1 MGRSAY
7 MLEIARGVRGSL
19 GRFLAILGIVALGC
33 GFYAGLRMCG
43 PDMRIAA
50 DRWYDGCALWD
61 LRVVSSQGLDDAAV
75 ARLRKV
81 DGVEAAMPA
90 RTVDVMAEAAGKSV
104 AVRVS
109 SVDAD
114 AARASRASG
123 PFAVKSSKDDYLNRA
138 RLASGRWPRA
148 AGECVASADS
158 TTSPL
163 RVGDVVRVTSSA
175 GDVDSVLVRR
185 TLTVVGTV
193 SSPDYPYTG
202 SFGTTTLG
210 DGTIGQ
216 YVYVTD
222 ATFSKDVP
230 YTAAYLAV
238 EGARGL
244 ESGSSAYER
253 RVDAVAGRVRR
264 TAVAAARERFQ
275 GLKAD
280 ARAQVDAK
288 ARELEAQ
295 RQAAATPDAV
305 VPAEIAPAAAAQAQ
319 DGLAAA
325 QRQIDEAQ
333 AKVDAMQGPEVY
345 VLDRTQSE
353 GAATYQ
359 ADTERMD
366 HIAAVFPAMFFLV
379 AALVALTTMARMVE
393 DDRQKIGTHKA
404 LGYGR
409 ACIAAMY
416 LAYALLAAGAGA
428 VLGIAVLSQ
437 ALPLIV
443 TGAYGIIYAV
453 PSLGLPLPVSSGIAL
468 SSGGLGVGVT
478 LAATWIAV
486 ASTLRETPAA
496 LMLPRAPKAGRR
508 ILLERVGPLW
518 RRLSFS
524 WKVTFRNLFRYKRR
538 LLMTVVGIAGCS
550 ALLLVG
556 FGLHDSI
563 WDIIDRQFGPII
575 RYDTT
580 VGMDADAAE
589 KDVDAVAAR
598 LRDAGARRVERVERR
613 TMLTRGKGGSASATE
628 KTRVS
633 VMVPRS
639 AAGLSRCVGMRDRET
654 GEAVAFG
661 DDSVLVTE
669 KLASLYGIRAGQR
682 IVLFGQDDA
691 GNAKGG
697 GVELTVD
704 GIVENYVGN
713 VVYVGR
719 SAWRRVEEGDPSFST
734 VLADVRGGTS
744 AQKRL
749 ADELHDM
756 DGVATVAFSSET
768 IETYR
773 HMLSVVNMVVVV
785 LIVSAGALAFIV
797 LYNLTNI
804 NVSERVREI
813 ASLKV
818 LGFTRREVHAYVFRE
833 IVLLSLLGDA
843 AGMALGTWLEGFVI
857 TTAEV
862 DYVMFGREIHPLS
875 FVLAF
880 ALTMAFTLAILLL
893 MRRRLDAVDMVESLK
908 SVD

>member
-7 MLEIARGVRGSL
+7 MTEVIRSVRGSL

-33 GFYAGLRMCG
+33 GFYAGLQMCG
-43 PDMRIAA
+43 PDMRAAA

-75 ARLRKV
+75 VRLRKV
-81 DGVEAAMPA
+81 DGITAAMPA
-90 RTVDVMAEAAGKSV
+90 RTVDAMADAAGKSV

-114 AARASRASG
+114 AARSSRASG
-123 PFAVKSSKDDYLNRA
+123 ASAVTSADDGYLNRA
-138 RLASGRWPRA
+138 RLVSGRWPRR
-148 AGECVASADS
+148 AGECVASADA
-158 TTSPL
+158 TTAPL
-163 RVGDVVRVTSSA
+163 KVGDVVRVTSAA
-175 GDVDSVLVRR
+175 GDVDSVLARR
-185 TLTVVGTV
+185 ALTVVGTV

-222 ATFSKDVP
+222 DTFAKDVP
-230 YTAAYLAV
+230 YTTVYLAV
-238 EGARGL
+238 SGARGL

-253 RVDAVAGRVRR
+253 RVDAVAKRVRR
-264 TAVAAARERFQ
+264 AANAAAGERFQ

-280 ARAQVDAK
+280 AQAQVDAK

-295 RQAAATPDAV
+295 RQAAA
-305 VPAEIAPAAAAQAQ
+305 AAAQAPQ
-319 DGLAAA
+319 GAQAAQAQLEEA
-325 QRQIDEAQ
+325 QRQIDAAQ

-345 VLDRTQSE
+345 VLDRAQSE
-353 GAATYQ
+353 GAAAYQ

-379 AALVALTTMARMVE
+379 AALVALTTMTRMVE

-409 ACIAAMY
+409 VRIAAMY
-416 LAYALLAAGAGA
+416 LAYALLAAGTGA

-437 ALPLIV
+437 VLPLIV
-443 TGAYGIIYAV
+443 TSAYGIIYAV
-453 PSLGLPLPVSSGIAL
+453 PSLGLPLPVSLGIAL
-468 SSGGLGVGVT
+468 ASGGLGVGVT
-478 LAATWIAV
+478 LAATWLAV

-589 KDVDAVAAR
+589 KDVGAVVAR
-598 LRDAGARRVERVERR
+598 LRDADARRVERVERR
-613 TMLTRGKGGSASATE
+613 TMLARGKGGSASATD

-633 VMVPRS
+633 VMVPRTS
-639 AAGLSRCVGMRDRET
+639 AGLSRCVSLRDRTT
-654 GEAVAFG
+654 GKAVAFG

-669 KLASLYGIRAGQR
+669 KLASLYGIRAGEK

-691 GNAKGG
+691 GNAKGK

-704 GIVENYVGN
+704 GVVENYVGN

-719 SAWRRVEEGDPSFST
+719 DAWRRVEEKDPSFST

-744 AQKRL
+744 ARERL
-749 ADELHDM
+749 AEELHDM

-843 AGMALGTWLEGFVI
+843 VGMVLGTWLEGFVI

-875 FVLAF
+875 FALAF
-880 ALTMAFTLAILLL
+880 ALTMSFTLAILLL

>member
-7 MLEIARGVRGSL
+7 MTEVARSVRGSL

-33 GFYAGLRMCG
+33 GFYAGLQMCG

-90 RTVDVMAEAAGKSV
+90 RTVDVMAEAAGKNV

-123 PFAVKSSKDDYLNRA
+123 TTAVTSADADYLNRA
-138 RLASGRWPRA
+138 RLVSGRWPRK
-148 AGECVASADS
+148 AGECVASADA
-158 TTSPL
+158 TTAPL
-163 RVGDVVRVTSSA
+163 KVGDVVRATSAAS
-175 GDVDSVLVRR
+175 DVDSVLAQC

-222 ATFSKDVP
+222 ATFAKGVP
-230 YTAAYLAV
+230 YTEVYLAV
-238 EGARGL
+238 SGARGL

-253 RVDAVAGRVRR
+253 RVDAVAKRVRR
-264 TAVAAARERFQ
+264 AANAAAKERFQ
-275 GLKAD
+275 ELKAD
-280 ARAQVDAK
+280 AQAQVDAR
-288 ARELEAQ
+288 AQELQAQ
-295 RQAAATPDAV
+295 RQAAA
-305 VPAEIAPAAAAQAQ
+305 AATAQAAQAQ
-319 DGLAAA
+319 LEEA
-325 QRQIDEAQ
+325 QRQIDAAQ

-353 GAATYQ
+353 GVATYQ

-379 AALVALTTMARMVE
+379 AALVALTTMTRMIE

-409 ACIAAMY
+409 ARIAAMY
-416 LAYALLAAGAGA
+416 LAYALLAAGTGA

-437 ALPLIV
+437 VLPLIV
-443 TGAYGIIYAV
+443 TSAYGIIYAV
-453 PSLGLPLPVSSGIAL
+453 PSLGLTLPVSPGIAL
-468 SSGGLGVGVT
+468 ASGGLGVGVT
-478 LAATWIAV
+478 LAATWLAV

-589 KDVDAVAAR
+589 KDVGAVVAR
-598 LRDAGARRVERVERR
+598 LRDAGARRVESVERR
-613 TMLTRGKGGSASATE
+613 TMLARGKGGSASATE

-633 VMVPRS
+633 VMVPRTS
-639 AAGLSRCVGMRDRET
+639 AGLSRCVSLRDRTT
-654 GEAVAFG
+654 GRAVAFG
-661 DDSVLVTE
+661 DNSVLVTE
-669 KLASLYGIRAGQR
+669 KLASLYGIRAGEK

-691 GNAKGG
+691 GNAKGK

-704 GIVENYVGN
+704 GVVENYVGN

-719 SAWRRVEEGDPSFST
+719 DAWRRVEEKAPSFST

-744 AQKRL
+744 ARERL
-749 ADELHDM
+749 AEELHDM

-843 AGMALGTWLEGFVI
+843 VGMVLGTWLEGFVI

-875 FVLAF
+875 FALAF

>member
-7 MLEIARGVRGSL
+7 MTEVARSVRGSL

-33 GFYAGLRMCG
+33 GFYAGLQMCG

-90 RTVDVMAEAAGKSV
+90 RTVDVMAEAAGKNV

-123 PFAVKSSKDDYLNRA
+123 AAAVTSADADYLNRA
-138 RLASGRWPRA
+138 RLASGRWPRK
-148 AGECVASADS
+148 AGECVASADA
-158 TTSPL
+158 TTAPL
-163 RVGDVVRVTSSA
+163 KVGDVVRVTSAA
-175 GDVDSVLVRR
+175 GDVDSVLAQR
-185 TLTVVGTV
+185 TLAVVGTV

-222 ATFSKDVP
+222 ATFAKDVP
-230 YTAAYLAV
+230 YTEAYLAV
-238 EGARGL
+238 GGARGL

-253 RVDAVAGRVRR
+253 RVEAVAKRVRR
-264 TAVAAARERFQ
+264 AANAAAEERFQ

-280 ARAQVDAK
+280 AQAQVDAR
-288 ARELEAQ
+288 AQELQAQ
-295 RQAAATPDAV
+295 RQAAA
-305 VPAEIAPAAAAQAQ
+305 AATAQAAQAQ
-319 DGLAAA
+319 LEEA
-325 QRQIDEAQ
+325 QRQTDAAQ

-353 GAATYQ
+353 GVATYQ

-379 AALVALTTMARMVE
+379 AALVALTTMTRMIE

-409 ACIAAMY
+409 ARIAAMY
-416 LAYALLAAGAGA
+416 LAYALLAAGTGA

-437 ALPLIV
+437 VLPLIV
-443 TGAYGIIYAV
+443 MSAYGIIYAV
-453 PSLGLPLPVSSGIAL
+453 PSLGLPLPVSLGIVFA
-468 SSGGLGVGVT
+468 SGGLGVGVT
-478 LAATWIAV
+478 LAATWLAV

-589 KDVDAVAAR
+589 KDVGAVVAR

-613 TMLTRGKGGSASATE
+613 TILARGKGGSTSATE
-628 KTRVS
+628 KTRAS
-633 VMVPRS
+633 VMVPRTS
-639 AAGLSRCVGMRDRET
+639 AGLARCVSLRDRTT
-654 GEAVAFG
+654 GKAVAFG

-669 KLASLYGIRAGQR
+669 KLASLYGIRAGEK

-691 GNAKGG
+691 GNAKGR

-719 SAWRRVEEGDPSFST
+719 NAWRRVEEKDPSFST
-734 VLADVRGGTS
+734 VLADVRGGAS
-744 AQKRL
+744 ARERL

-773 HMLSVVNMVVVV
+773 NMLSVVNMVVVV

-818 LGFTRREVHAYVFRE
+818 LGFTRSEVHAYVFRE

-843 AGMALGTWLEGFVI
+843 VGMVLGTWLEGFVI

-875 FVLAF
+875 FALAF
-880 ALTMAFTLAILLL
+880 ALTMAFALAILVL

>member
-7 MLEIARGVRGSL
+7 MTEVARSVRGSL

-33 GFYAGLRMCG
+33 GFYAGLQMCG

-81 DGVEAAMPA
+81 DGVGAAMPA
-90 RTVDVMAEAAGKSV
+90 RTVDVMAEAAGKNV

-123 PFAVKSSKDDYLNRA
+123 ATAVTSADADYLNRA
-138 RLASGRWPRA
+138 RLVSGRWPRK
-148 AGECVASADS
+148 AGECVASADA
-158 TTSPL
+158 TTAPL
-163 RVGDVVRVTSSA
+163 KVGDVVRATSAAS
-175 GDVDSVLVRR
+175 DVDSVLAQC

-222 ATFSKDVP
+222 ATFAKGVP
-230 YTAAYLAV
+230 YTEVYLAV
-238 EGARGL
+238 SGARGL

-253 RVDAVAGRVRR
+253 RVDAVAKRVRR
-264 TAVAAARERFQ
+264 AANAAAKERFQ
-275 GLKAD
+275 ELKAD
-280 ARAQVDAK
+280 AQAQVDAR
-288 ARELEAQ
+288 AQELQAQ
-295 RQAAATPDAV
+295 RQAAA
-305 VPAEIAPAAAAQAQ
+305 AATAQAAQAQ
-319 DGLAAA
+319 LEEA
-325 QRQIDEAQ
+325 QRQIDAAQ

-353 GAATYQ
+353 GVATYQ

-379 AALVALTTMARMVE
+379 AALVALTTMTRMIE

-409 ACIAAMY
+409 ARIAAMY
-416 LAYALLAAGAGA
+416 LAYALLAAGTGA

-437 ALPLIV
+437 VLPLIV
-443 TGAYGIIYAV
+443 TSAYGIIYAV
-453 PSLGLPLPVSSGIAL
+453 PSLGLPLPVSPGIAL
-468 SSGGLGVGVT
+468 ASGGLGVGVT
-478 LAATWIAV
+478 LAATWLAV

-589 KDVDAVAAR
+589 KDVGAVVAR
-598 LRDAGARRVERVERR
+598 LRDAGARRVERVARR
-613 TMLTRGKGGSASATE
+613 TMLARSKGGSTSATE

-633 VMVPRS
+633 VMVPRTS
-639 AAGLSRCVGMRDRET
+639 AVLSRCVSLRDRTT
-654 GEAVAFG
+654 GKAVAFG

-669 KLASLYGIRAGQR
+669 KLASLYGIRAGEK

-691 GNAKGG
+691 GNAKGK

-704 GIVENYVGN
+704 GVVENYVGN

-719 SAWRRVEEGDPSFST
+719 DAWRRVEEKAPSFST
-734 VLADVRGGTS
+734 VLADVRGGAS
-744 AQKRL
+744 ARERL

-773 HMLSVVNMVVVV
+773 NMLSVVNMVVVV

-843 AGMALGTWLEGFVI
+843 VGMVLGTWLEGFVI

-862 DYVMFGREIHPLS
+862 DYVMFGRAIHPLS
-875 FVLAF
+875 FALAF

>member
-7 MLEIARGVRGSL
+7 MTEVARSVRGSL

-33 GFYAGLRMCG
+33 GFYAGLQMCG

-90 RTVDVMAEAAGKSV
+90 RTVDVMAEAAGKNV

-123 PFAVKSSKDDYLNRA
+123 TTAVTSADADYLNRA
-138 RLASGRWPRA
+138 RLVSGRWPRKT
-148 AGECVASADS
+148 GECVASADA
-158 TTSPL
+158 TTAPL
-163 RVGDVVRVTSSA
+163 KVGDVVRATSAAS
-175 GDVDSVLVRR
+175 DVDSVLAQC

-222 ATFSKDVP
+222 ATFAKGVP
-230 YTAAYLAV
+230 YTEVYLAV
-238 EGARGL
+238 SGARGL

-253 RVDAVAGRVRR
+253 RVDAVAKRVRR
-264 TAVAAARERFQ
+264 AANAAAKERFQ
-275 GLKAD
+275 ELKADVQAQVD
-280 ARAQVDAK
+280 ARAQ
-288 ARELEAQ
+288 ELQAQ
-295 RQAAATPDAV
+295 RQAAA
-305 VPAEIAPAAAAQAQ
+305 AATAQAAQAQ
-319 DGLAAA
+319 LEEA
-325 QRQIDEAQ
+325 QRQIDAAQ

-353 GAATYQ
+353 GVATYQ

-379 AALVALTTMARMVE
+379 AALVALTTMTRMIE

-409 ACIAAMY
+409 ARIAAMY
-416 LAYALLAAGAGA
+416 LAYALLAAGTGA

-437 ALPLIV
+437 VLPLIV
-443 TGAYGIIYAV
+443 TSAYGIIYAV
-453 PSLGLPLPVSSGIAL
+453 PSLGLPLPVSPGIAL
-468 SSGGLGVGVT
+468 ASGGLGVGVT
-478 LAATWIAV
+478 LAATWLAV

-589 KDVDAVAAR
+589 KDVDAVVAR

-613 TMLTRGKGGSASATE
+613 TMLARGKGGSASATE

-633 VMVPRS
+633 VMVPRTS
-639 AAGLSRCVGMRDRET
+639 AGLSRCVSLRDRTT
-654 GEAVAFG
+654 GKAVAFG

-669 KLASLYGIRAGQR
+669 KLASLCGIRAGEK

-691 GNAKGG
+691 GNAKGK

-704 GIVENYVGN
+704 GVVENYVGN

-719 SAWRRVEEGDPSFST
+719 DAWRRVEEKAPSFST
-734 VLADVRGGTS
+734 VLADVRGGAS
-744 AQKRL
+744 ARERL

-843 AGMALGTWLEGFVI
+843 VGMVLGTWLEGFVI

-862 DYVMFGREIHPLS
+862 DYVMFGRAIHPLS
-875 FVLAF
+875 FALAF

-908 SVD
+908 GVD

>member
-7 MLEIARGVRGSL
+7 MTEVARSVRGSL

-33 GFYAGLRMCG
+33 GFYAGLQMCG
-43 PDMRIAA
+43 PDMSIAA

-90 RTVDVMAEAAGKSV
+90 RTVDVMAEAAGKNV

-123 PFAVKSSKDDYLNRA
+123 TTAVTSADADYLNRA
-138 RLASGRWPRA
+138 RLVSGRWPRK
-148 AGECVASADS
+148 AGECVASADA
-158 TTSPL
+158 TTAPL
-163 RVGDVVRVTSSA
+163 KVGDVVRATSAAS
-175 GDVDSVLVRR
+175 DVDSVLAQC

-222 ATFSKDVP
+222 ATFAKGVP
-230 YTAAYLAV
+230 YTEVYLAV
-238 EGARGL
+238 SGARGL

-253 RVDAVAGRVRR
+253 RVDAVAKRVRR
-264 TAVAAARERFQ
+264 AANAAAKERFQ
-275 GLKAD
+275 ELKAD
-280 ARAQVDAK
+280 AQAQVDAR
-288 ARELEAQ
+288 AQELQAQ
-295 RQAAATPDAV
+295 RQAAA
-305 VPAEIAPAAAAQAQ
+305 AATAQAAQAQ
-319 DGLAAA
+319 LEEA
-325 QRQIDEAQ
+325 QRQIDAAQ

-353 GAATYQ
+353 GVATYQ

-379 AALVALTTMARMVE
+379 AALVALTTMTRMIE

-409 ACIAAMY
+409 ARIAAMY
-416 LAYALLAAGAGA
+416 LAYALLAAGTGA

-437 ALPLIV
+437 VLPLIV
-443 TGAYGIIYAV
+443 TSAYGIIYAV
-453 PSLGLPLPVSSGIAL
+453 PSLGLPLPVSPGIAL
-468 SSGGLGVGVT
+468 ASGGLGVGVT
-478 LAATWIAV
+478 LAATWLAV

-538 LLMTVVGIAGCS
+538 LLMTMVGIAGCS

-589 KDVDAVAAR
+589 KDVGAVVAR
-598 LRDAGARRVERVERR
+598 LRDAGARRVERVARR
-613 TMLTRGKGGSASATE
+613 TMLARGKGGSTSATE

-633 VMVPRS
+633 VMVPRTS
-639 AAGLSRCVGMRDRET
+639 AVLSRCVSLCDRTT
-654 GEAVAFG
+654 GKAVAFG

-669 KLASLYGIRAGQR
+669 KLASLYGIRAGEK
-682 IVLFGQDDA
+682 IVLFCQDDA
-691 GNAKGG
+691 GNAKGK

-704 GIVENYVGN
+704 GVVENYVGN

-719 SAWRRVEEGDPSFST
+719 DAWRRVEEKAPSFST
-734 VLADVRGGTS
+734 VLADVRGGAS
-744 AQKRL
+744 ARERL

-773 HMLSVVNMVVVV
+773 NMLSVVNMVVVV

-843 AGMALGTWLEGFVI
+843 VGMVLGTWLEGFVI

-862 DYVMFGREIHPLS
+862 DYVMFGRAIHPLS
-875 FVLAF
+875 FALAF

>member
-7 MLEIARGVRGSL
+7 MTEVARSVRGSL

-33 GFYAGLRMCG
+33 GFYAGLQMCG

-90 RTVDVMAEAAGKSV
+90 RTVDVMAESAGKNV

-123 PFAVKSSKDDYLNRA
+123 TTAVTSADADYLNRA
-138 RLASGRWPRA
+138 RLVSGRWPRK
-148 AGECVASADS
+148 AGECVASADA
-158 TTSPL
+158 TTAPL
-163 RVGDVVRVTSSA
+163 KVGDVVRATSAAS
-175 GDVDSVLVRR
+175 DVDSVLAQC

-222 ATFSKDVP
+222 ATFAKGVP
-230 YTAAYLAV
+230 YTEVYLAV
-238 EGARGL
+238 SGARGL

-253 RVDAVAGRVRR
+253 RVDAVAKRVRR
-264 TAVAAARERFQ
+264 AANAAAKERFQ
-275 GLKAD
+275 ELKAD
-280 ARAQVDAK
+280 AQAQVDAR
-288 ARELEAQ
+288 AQELQAQ
-295 RQAAATPDAV
+295 RQAAA
-305 VPAEIAPAAAAQAQ
+305 AATAQAAQAQ
-319 DGLAAA
+319 LEEA
-325 QRQIDEAQ
+325 QRQIDAAQ

-353 GAATYQ
+353 GVATYQ

-379 AALVALTTMARMVE
+379 AALVALTTMTRMIE

-409 ACIAAMY
+409 ARIAAMY
-416 LAYALLAAGAGA
+416 LAYALLAAGTGA

-437 ALPLIV
+437 VLPLIV
-443 TGAYGIIYAV
+443 TSAYGIIYAV
-453 PSLGLPLPVSSGIAL
+453 PSLGLPLPVSPGIAL
-468 SSGGLGVGVT
+468 ASGGLGVGVT
-478 LAATWIAV
+478 LAATWLAV

-518 RRLSFS
+518 RCLSFS

-589 KDVDAVAAR
+589 KDVGAVVAR

-613 TMLTRGKGGSASATE
+613 TILARGKGGSTSATE
-628 KTRVS
+628 KTRAS
-633 VMVPRS
+633 VMVPRTS
-639 AAGLSRCVGMRDRET
+639 AGLSRCVSLRDRTT
-654 GEAVAFG
+654 GRAVAFG

-669 KLASLYGIRAGQR
+669 KLASLYGIRAGEK

-691 GNAKGG
+691 GNAKGK

-704 GIVENYVGN
+704 GVVENYVGN

-719 SAWRRVEEGDPSFST
+719 DAWRRVEEKAPSFST
-734 VLADVRGGTS
+734 VLADVRGGAS
-744 AQKRL
+744 ARERL

-773 HMLSVVNMVVVV
+773 NMLSVVNMVVVV

-843 AGMALGTWLEGFVI
+843 VGMVLGTWLEGFVI

-862 DYVMFGREIHPLS
+862 DYVMFGRAIHPLS
-875 FVLAF
+875 FALAF

-893 MRRRLDAVDMVESLK
+893 MRRRLDAVDMVELLK

>member
-7 MLEIARGVRGSL
+7 MTEVARSVRGSL

-33 GFYAGLRMCG
+33 GFYAGLQMCG

-61 LRVVSSQGLDDAAV
+61 LRVISSQGLDDAAV

-90 RTVDVMAEAAGKSV
+90 RTVDVMAEAAGKNV

-123 PFAVKSSKDDYLNRA
+123 AAAVTSADADYLNRA
-138 RLASGRWPRA
+138 RLASGRWPRK
-148 AGECVASADS
+148 AGECVASADA
-158 TTSPL
+158 TTAPL
-163 RVGDVVRVTSSA
+163 KVGDVVRVTSAA
-175 GDVDSVLVRR
+175 GDVDSVLAQC

-222 ATFSKDVP
+222 ATFAKGVP
-230 YTAAYLAV
+230 YTEVYLAV
-238 EGARGL
+238 SGARGL

-253 RVDAVAGRVRR
+253 RVDAVAKRVRR
-264 TAVAAARERFQ
+264 AANAAAKERFQ
-275 GLKAD
+275 ELKAD
-280 ARAQVDAK
+280 AQAQVDAR
-288 ARELEAQ
+288 AQELQAQ
-295 RQAAATPDAV
+295 RQAAA
-305 VPAEIAPAAAAQAQ
+305 AATAQAAQAQ
-319 DGLAAA
+319 LEEA
-325 QRQIDEAQ
+325 QRQIDAAQ

-353 GAATYQ
+353 GVATYQ

-379 AALVALTTMARMVE
+379 AALVALTTMTRMIE

-409 ACIAAMY
+409 ARIAAMY
-416 LAYALLAAGAGA
+416 LAYALLAAGTGA

-437 ALPLIV
+437 VLPLIV
-443 TGAYGIIYAV
+443 TSAYGIIYAV
-453 PSLGLPLPVSSGIAL
+453 PSLGLPLPVSPGIAL
-468 SSGGLGVGVT
+468 ASGGLGVGVT
-478 LAATWIAV
+478 LAATWLAV

-589 KDVDAVAAR
+589 KDVGAVVAR

-613 TMLTRGKGGSASATE
+613 TILARGKGGSTSATE
-628 KTRVS
+628 KTRAS
-633 VMVPRS
+633 VMVPRTS
-639 AAGLSRCVGMRDRET
+639 AGLARCVSLRDRTT
-654 GEAVAFG
+654 GKAVAFG

-669 KLASLYGIRAGQR
+669 KLASLYGIRAGEK

-691 GNAKGG
+691 GNAKGK

-704 GIVENYVGN
+704 GVVENYVGN

-719 SAWRRVEEGDPSFST
+719 DAWRRVEEKAPSFST
-734 VLADVRGGTS
+734 VLADVRGGAS
-744 AQKRL
+744 ARERL

-773 HMLSVVNMVVVV
+773 NMLSVVNMVVVV

-843 AGMALGTWLEGFVI
+843 VGMVLGTWLEGFVI

-862 DYVMFGREIHPLS
+862 DYVMFGRAIHPLS
-875 FVLAF
+875 FALAF

-908 SVD
+908 SVE

>member
-7 MLEIARGVRGSL
+7 MTEVARSVRGSL

-33 GFYAGLRMCG
+33 GFYAGLQMCG

-90 RTVDVMAEAAGKSV
+90 RTVDVMAEAAGKNV

-123 PFAVKSSKDDYLNRA
+123 TTAVTSADADYLNRA
-138 RLASGRWPRA
+138 RLVSGRWPRK
-148 AGECVASADS
+148 AGECVASADA
-158 TTSPL
+158 TTAPL
-163 RVGDVVRVTSSA
+163 KVGDVVRATSAAS
-175 GDVDSVLVRR
+175 DVDSVLAQC

-222 ATFSKDVP
+222 ATFAKGVP
-230 YTAAYLAV
+230 YTEVYLAV
-238 EGARGL
+238 NGARGL

-253 RVDAVAGRVRR
+253 RVDAVAKRVRR
-264 TAVAAARERFQ
+264 AANAAAKERFQ
-275 GLKAD
+275 ELKAD
-280 ARAQVDAK
+280 AQAQVDAR
-288 ARELEAQ
+288 AQELQAQ
-295 RQAAATPDAV
+295 RQAAA
-305 VPAEIAPAAAAQAQ
+305 AATAQAAQAQ
-319 DGLAAA
+319 LEEA
-325 QRQIDEAQ
+325 QRQIDAAQ

-345 VLDRTQSE
+345 VLDRAQSE
-353 GAATYQ
+353 GVATYQ

-379 AALVALTTMARMVE
+379 AALVALTTMTRMIE

-409 ACIAAMY
+409 ARIAAMY
-416 LAYALLAAGAGA
+416 LAYALLAAGTGA

-437 ALPLIV
+437 VLPLIV
-443 TGAYGIIYAV
+443 TSAYGIIYAV
-453 PSLGLPLPVSSGIAL
+453 PSLGLPLPVSPGIAL
-468 SSGGLGVGVT
+468 ASGGLGVGVT
-478 LAATWIAV
+478 LAATWLAV

-589 KDVDAVAAR
+589 KDVDAVVAR

-613 TMLTRGKGGSASATE
+613 TMLARGKGGSASATE

-633 VMVPRS
+633 VMVPRTS
-639 AAGLSRCVGMRDRET
+639 AGLSRCVSLRDRTT
-654 GEAVAFG
+654 GKAVAFG

-669 KLASLYGIRAGQR
+669 KLASLYGIRAGEK
-682 IVLFGQDDA
+682 IVLFSQDDA
-691 GNAKGG
+691 GNAKGK

-704 GIVENYVGN
+704 GVVENYVGN

-719 SAWRRVEEGDPSFST
+719 DAWRRVEEKAPSFST
-734 VLADVRGGTS
+734 VLADVRGGAS
-744 AQKRL
+744 ARERL

-843 AGMALGTWLEGFVI
+843 VGMVLGTWLEGFVI

-862 DYVMFGREIHPLS
+862 DYVMFGRAIHPLS
-875 FVLAF
+875 FALAF

-908 SVD
+908 GVD

>member
-7 MLEIARGVRGSL
+7 MTEVARSVRGSL

-33 GFYAGLRMCG
+33 GFYAGLQMCG

-61 LRVVSSQGLDDAAV
+61 LRVISSQGLDDAAV

-90 RTVDVMAEAAGKSV
+90 RTVDVMAEAAGKNV

-123 PFAVKSSKDDYLNRA
+123 AAAVTSADADYLNRA
-138 RLASGRWPRA
+138 RLASGRWPRK
-148 AGECVASADS
+148 AGECVASADA
-158 TTSPL
+158 TTAPL
-163 RVGDVVRVTSSA
+163 KVGDVVRVTSAA
-175 GDVDSVLVRR
+175 GDVDSVLAQR
-185 TLTVVGTV
+185 TLAVVGTV

-222 ATFSKDVP
+222 ATFAKDVP
-230 YTAAYLAV
+230 YTEAYLAV
-238 EGARGL
+238 GGARGL

-253 RVDAVAGRVRR
+253 RVEAVAKRVRR
-264 TAVAAARERFQ
+264 AANAAAEERFQ

-280 ARAQVDAK
+280 AQAQL
-288 ARELEAQ
+288 EEAQ
-295 RQAAATPDAV
+295 RQTDA
-305 VPAEIAPAAAAQAQ
+305 
-319 DGLAAA
+319 
-325 QRQIDEAQ
+325 AQ

-353 GAATYQ
+353 GVATYQ

-379 AALVALTTMARMVE
+379 AALVALTTMTRMIE

-409 ACIAAMY
+409 ARIAAMY
-416 LAYALLAAGAGA
+416 LAYALLAAGTGA

-437 ALPLIV
+437 VLPLIV
-443 TGAYGIIYAV
+443 ISAYGIIYAV
-453 PSLGLPLPVSSGIAL
+453 PSLGLPLPVSLGIVFA
-468 SSGGLGVGVT
+468 SGGLGVGVT
-478 LAATWIAV
+478 LAATWLAV

-589 KDVDAVAAR
+589 KDVGAVVAR

-613 TMLTRGKGGSASATE
+613 TILARGKGGSTSATE
-628 KTRVS
+628 KTRAS
-633 VMVPRS
+633 VMVPRTS
-639 AAGLSRCVGMRDRET
+639 AGLARCVSLRDRTT
-654 GEAVAFG
+654 GKAVAFG

-669 KLASLYGIRAGQR
+669 KLASLYGIRAGEK

-691 GNAKGG
+691 GNAKGR

-704 GIVENYVGN
+704 GVVENYVGN

-719 SAWRRVEEGDPSFST
+719 GAWRRVEEKDPSFST
-734 VLADVRGGTS
+734 VLADVRGGAS
-744 AQKRL
+744 ARERL

-843 AGMALGTWLEGFVI
+843 GGMVLGTWLEGFVI

-875 FVLAF
+875 FALAF

-908 SVD
+908 SVE

>member
-7 MLEIARGVRGSL
+7 MTEVARSVRGSL

-33 GFYAGLRMCG
+33 GFYAGLQMCG

-90 RTVDVMAEAAGKSV
+90 RTVDVMAEAAGKNV

-123 PFAVKSSKDDYLNRA
+123 TTAVTSADADYLNRA
-138 RLASGRWPRA
+138 RLVSGRWPRK
-148 AGECVASADS
+148 AGECVASADA
-158 TTSPL
+158 TTAPL
-163 RVGDVVRVTSSA
+163 KVGDVVRATSAAS
-175 GDVDSVLVRR
+175 DVDSVLAQC

-222 ATFSKDVP
+222 ATFAKGVP
-230 YTAAYLAV
+230 YTEVYLAV
-238 EGARGL
+238 SGARGL

-253 RVDAVAGRVRR
+253 RVDAVAKRVRR
-264 TAVAAARERFQ
+264 AANAAAKERFQ
-275 GLKAD
+275 ELKAD
-280 ARAQVDAK
+280 AQAQVDAR
-288 ARELEAQ
+288 AQELQAQ
-295 RQAAATPDAV
+295 RQAAA
-305 VPAEIAPAAAAQAQ
+305 AATAQAAQAQ
-319 DGLAAA
+319 LEEAR
-325 QRQIDEAQ
+325 RQIDAAQ

-353 GAATYQ
+353 GVATYQ

-379 AALVALTTMARMVE
+379 AALVALTTMTRMIE

-409 ACIAAMY
+409 ARIAAMY
-416 LAYALLAAGAGA
+416 LAYALLAAGTGA

-437 ALPLIV
+437 VLPLIV
-443 TGAYGIIYAV
+443 TSAYGIIYAV
-453 PSLGLPLPVSSGIAL
+453 PSLGLPLPVSPGIAL
-468 SSGGLGVGVT
+468 ASGGLGVGVT
-478 LAATWIAV
+478 LAATWLAV

-589 KDVDAVAAR
+589 KDVDAVVAR

-613 TMLTRGKGGSASATE
+613 TMLARGKGGSASATE

-633 VMVPRS
+633 VMVPRTS
-639 AAGLSRCVGMRDRET
+639 AGLSRCVSLRDRTT
-654 GEAVAFG
+654 GKAVAFG

-669 KLASLYGIRAGQR
+669 KLASLYGIRAGEK

-691 GNAKGG
+691 GNAKGK

-704 GIVENYVGN
+704 GVVENYVGN

-719 SAWRRVEEGDPSFST
+719 GAWRRVEEKDPSFST
-734 VLADVRGGTS
+734 VLADVRGGAS
-744 AQKRL
+744 ARERL

-843 AGMALGTWLEGFVI
+843 GGMVLGTWLEGFVI

-875 FVLAF
+875 FALAF

-908 SVD
+908 SVE

>member
-7 MLEIARGVRGSL
+7 MTEVARSVRGSL

-33 GFYAGLRMCG
+33 GFYAGLQMCG

-90 RTVDVMAEAAGKSV
+90 RTVDVMAEAAGKNV

-123 PFAVKSSKDDYLNRA
+123 TTAVTSADADYLNRA
-138 RLASGRWPRA
+138 RLVSGRWPRK
-148 AGECVASADS
+148 AGECVASADA
-158 TTSPL
+158 TTVPL
-163 RVGDVVRVTSSA
+163 KVGDVVRATSAAS
-175 GDVDSVLVRR
+175 DVDSVLAQC

-222 ATFSKDVP
+222 ATFAKGVP
-230 YTAAYLAV
+230 YTEVYLAV
-238 EGARGL
+238 SGARGL

-253 RVDAVAGRVRR
+253 RVDAVAKRVRR
-264 TAVAAARERFQ
+264 AANAAAKERFQ
-275 GLKAD
+275 ELKAD
-280 ARAQVDAK
+280 AQAQVDAR
-288 ARELEAQ
+288 AQELQAQ
-295 RQAAATPDAV
+295 RQAAA
-305 VPAEIAPAAAAQAQ
+305 AATAQAAQAQ
-319 DGLAAA
+319 LEEA
-325 QRQIDEAQ
+325 QRQTDAAQ

-353 GAATYQ
+353 GVATYQ

-379 AALVALTTMARMVE
+379 AALVALTTMTRMIE

-409 ACIAAMY
+409 ARIAAMY
-416 LAYALLAAGAGA
+416 LAYALLAAGTGA

-437 ALPLIV
+437 VLPLIV
-443 TGAYGIIYAV
+443 MSAYGIIYAV
-453 PSLGLPLPVSSGIAL
+453 PSLGLPLPVSLGIVFA
-468 SSGGLGVGVT
+468 SGGLGVGVT
-478 LAATWIAV
+478 LAATWLAV

-589 KDVDAVAAR
+589 KDVGAVVAR

-613 TMLTRGKGGSASATE
+613 TILARGKGGSTSATE
-628 KTRVS
+628 KTRAS
-633 VMVPRS
+633 VMVPRTS
-639 AAGLSRCVGMRDRET
+639 AGLARCVSLRDRTT
-654 GEAVAFG
+654 GKAVAFG

-669 KLASLYGIRAGQR
+669 KLASLYGIRAGEK

-691 GNAKGG
+691 GNAKGR

-719 SAWRRVEEGDPSFST
+719 NAWRRVEEKDPSFST
-734 VLADVRGGTS
+734 VLADVRGGAS
-744 AQKRL
+744 ARERL

-773 HMLSVVNMVVVV
+773 NMLSVVNMVVVV

-818 LGFTRREVHAYVFRE
+818 LGFTRSEVHAYVFRE

-843 AGMALGTWLEGFVI
+843 VGMVLGTWLEGFVI

-875 FVLAF
+875 FALAF
-880 ALTMAFTLAILLL
+880 ALTMAFALAILVL